1 MVVVSVAAVVVVESA
16 IAGKRL
22 ALLET
27 PKESP
32 AQTVPN
38 LLLDGITRRGP
49 EFIRKTESHHWLLM
63 ITSDSQVCL
72 IATAGS
78 IHFSFESENQS
89 LPSNLFLKALR
100 DRLG

>member
-1 MVVVSVAAVVVVESA
+1 MVVVSAAAVVVVESA

-22 ALLET
+22 TLTET

-49 EFIRKTESHHWLLM
+49 EFLRKTG
-63 ITSDSQVCL
+63 SQ
-72 IATAGS
+72 
-78 IHFSFESENQS
+78 H
-89 LPSNLFLKALR
+89 
-100 DRLG
+100 

>member
-1 MVVVSVAAVVVVESA
+1 MVVSVAAVAVVVVESA

-22 ALLET
+22 ALIET

-49 EFIRKTESHHWLLM
+49 EFLRKTG
-63 ITSDSQVCL
+63 SQ
-72 IATAGS
+72 
-78 IHFSFESENQS
+78 H
-89 LPSNLFLKALR
+89 
-100 DRLG
+100 

>member
-1 MVVVSVAAVVVVESA
+1 MVVSVAAVAVVVVESA

-22 ALLET
+22 ALIES

-49 EFIRKTESHHWLLM
+49 EFLQKTGSHNWSVA
-63 ITSDSQVCL
+63 I
-72 IATAGS
+72 
-78 IHFSFESENQS
+78 
-89 LPSNLFLKALR
+89 
-100 DRLG
+100 LGTPRAPEY

>member
-1 MVVVSVAAVVVVESA
+1 MVSVAAVAVVESA

-22 ALLET
+22 ALIES

-49 EFIRKTESHHWLLM
+49 DFLQNTGSHNWSAA
-63 ITSDSQVCL
+63 I
-72 IATAGS
+72 
-78 IHFSFESENQS
+78 
-89 LPSNLFLKALR
+89 
-100 DRLG
+100 LGTPRAPEY